1 MDDRAQRLER
11 HLENVY
17 LVAKT
22 FAAIEI
28 HEPAA
33 IADTLLSLTATF
45 LAREHGA
52 LLLGSADHL
61 RLEALRGDFQ
71 ESFVN
76 DSLPNWERLANEQ
89 IVQVVSIADCAQFG
103 WKDSALCVH
112 GLAVVALSVR
122 DHVLG
127 LLILGSSRHEEPFD
141 DADLAFLTAVA
152 GIGGLAISAGG
163 VVLAEAALSKELEK
177 TAAAERL
184 QAREKGRVIDELDQ
198 KLQIIEHQH
207 REILAL
213 AAPILDVG
221 PETLAVPLIGALDAQ
236 RADEIMGRLLMEVA
250 SRGARF
256 VIFDMT
262 SVEEVD
268 PAMAGHFVKL
278 VSAVGL
284 MGAEGMVTGIRPGVA
299 RVMVELGVDLGQVR
313 LLPTLRQ
320 GIEAAQTSLSV
331 RPRRKPR
338 KT

>member
-1 MDDRAQRLER
+1 MDDRALRLER

-22 FAAIEI
+22 FAALEV

-33 IADTLLSLTATF
+33 IADTLLSLTGTF
-45 LAREHGA
+45 IGREHGS
-52 LLLGSADHL
+52 LLLGRVDHL
-61 RLEALRGDFQ
+61 SIEALRGDFE
-71 ESFVN
+71 ESEVRQ
-76 DSLPNWERLANEQ
+76 SLPLWQRLANEQ
-89 IVQVVSIADCAQFG
+89 IAQVITATECAKFG
-103 WKDSALCVH
+103 WKYQNLCAH
-112 GLAVVALSVR
+112 GMAVVALTVR

-127 LLILGSSRHEEPFD
+127 LLILGSSFQEEPFD

-184 QAREKGRVIDELDQ
+184 QAREKGKVIEELDK
-198 KLQIIEHQH
+198 KLHIIERQH

-221 PETLAVPLIGALDAQ
+221 PGTLAVPLIGALDAQ
-236 RADEIMGRLLMEVA
+236 RADEIMGRLLTEVA

-268 PAMAGHFVKL
+268 PTMAGHFVKL
-278 VSAVGL
+278 VSAAGL
-284 MGAEGMVTGIRPGVA
+284 MGAERMVTGIRPGVA
-299 RVMVELGVDLGQVR
+299 RVMVELGVDLGKVR

-320 GIEAAQTSLSV
+320 GIEATRPSLSA
-331 RPRRKPR
+331 RRQ
-338 KT
+338 TTS